1 MNAVPR
7 SDDPAAA
14 AALIGEI
21 CAVLQ
26 DDRRA
31 EQRARL
37 AASAW
42 AFDARLDQLRIV
54 LDRIAARLAEVEQEL
69 ALLTRPSW
77 PF

>member
-1 MNAVPR
+1 VTPAAHAY
-7 SDDPAAA
+7 DPAAA
-14 AALIGEI
+14 AALIDEI

-26 DDRRA
+26 DAGRA

-37 AASAW
+37 TASAQ
-42 AFDARLDQLRIV
+42 AFDARLDQLRIA
-54 LDRIAARLAEVEQEL
+54 LDRIEARLAEVEQEL